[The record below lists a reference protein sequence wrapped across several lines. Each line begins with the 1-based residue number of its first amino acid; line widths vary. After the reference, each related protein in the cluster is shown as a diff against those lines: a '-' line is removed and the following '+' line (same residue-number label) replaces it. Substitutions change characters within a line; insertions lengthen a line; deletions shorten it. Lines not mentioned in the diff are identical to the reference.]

1 MTIATCLRT
10 RPRQARP
17 GIAAAA
23 TAGMLPGLLCL
34 LLALSGAT
42 DAAAQAA
49 TGPPSD
55 LQFVVRD
62 ATTGQTGTPDRVTI
76 DYVLGT
82 PNNILDMK
90 PGAGDFTAPAV
101 PVKDI
106 GTYIVTV
113 WYQGVPYWWQKLGSD
128 LTAGPVTLDVFST
141 TVARDMVAI
150 KGLNLVVQHRQTTAA
165 LELLAEVTN
174 LATPQATV
182 SGGSVTL
189 ELPLPAGATD
199 VKASYLRGPEP
210 TPVEVTVSGT
220 RALLKVPLTP
230 GSTRVHLTATAPWK
244 GVLEIPVGSDLAVE
258 SWSLLT
264 TPVSVGV
271 DAVGLKAPDEAAV
284 PNYAR
289 RAGPA
294 IEAGSSVVV
303 RLTPGTAPGAP
314 EPLFSEPAPMGATG
328 SATSAAKN
336 AKGGGFPLPLAAA
349 LVVVIIGALVLVRRG
364 RS

>member
-1 MTIATCLRT
+1 MTIATRLRT
-10 RPRQARP
+10 RPGRARP
-17 GIAAAA
+17 RSAA
-23 TAGMLPGLLCL
+23 TAALLPGLLCL

-49 TGPPSD
+49 TGTPSD
-55 LQFVVRD
+55 LHIVVHD
-62 ATTGQTGTPDRVTI
+62 ATTGQAGTPDRVLI

-82 PNNILDMK
+82 PNNVLDMK
-90 PGAGDFTAPAV
+90 PGSGDFTAPAV
-101 PVKDI
+101 PIKDI

-113 WYQGVPYWWQKLGSD
+113 WYQGVPYWWQKRGGD
-128 LTAGPVTLDVFST
+128 LTAGPVTLDVF
-141 TVARDMVAI
+141 TVTQARDKLAV

-174 LATPQATV
+174 LAAPQATV
-182 SGGSVTL
+182 SGGVTL

-210 TPVEVTVSGT
+210 TPIDVTVSGN
-220 RALLKVPLTP
+220 RALLKAPLTP
-230 GSTRVHLTATAPWK
+230 GSTRVHLTAVAPWK
-244 GVLEIPVGSDLAVE
+244 GVLEIPVGSDLAIE

-271 DAVGLKAPDEAAV
+271 DAMGLKAPDEAAV

-294 IEAGSSVVV
+294 VEAGASVLV

-314 EPLFSEPAPMGATG
+314 EPLFSEPAPVDATG
-328 SATSAAKN
+328 SSTAAAKD
-336 AKGGGFPLPLAAA
+336 AKGGSFPLPLAAA